1 MAFRGEL
8 PELTNYT
15 FGTANINETNNPE
28 HAKVARAAM
37 EAGVWFHTS
46 VEYGK
51 GAVFEVL
58 KAAFAE
64 DRAGVPH
71 CIFKIHS
78 RNPDSFRESV
88 TGAIAGTGVERVDIA
103 QVCGRPSVAEL
114 QPGEPLH
121 DTMCELKEQGL
132 VGSYVLE
139 FFRPSTADS
148 IRAVADDLFDGYIYY
163 YNVIDR
169 EVSNELY
176 DLMQSKGSAVLGLRT
191 VGGGAGS
198 LGYAGDRG
206 ALLPAMKKAIDELCE
221 RSGCAS
227 EIEFRMRF
235 PLSEPNVRTTIGA
248 TTKLEHLDQ
257 YLRILGSFEPLAAEI
272 VEEIQT
278 LHREWFAE

>member
-15 FGTANINETNNPE
+15 FGTGNINDTSNPE

-37 EAGVWFHTS
+37 DAGVWFHTS
-46 VEYGK
+46 AEYGK
-51 GAVFEVL
+51 GGVFEVL
-58 KAAFAE
+58 KSAFSE
-64 DRAGVPH
+64 NPSKTPH
-71 CIFKIHS
+71 CIFKING
-78 RNPDSFRESV
+78 RDPDLFRESV

-103 QVCGRPSVAEL
+103 QVCGRPSADDL
-114 QPGEPLH
+114 QPGRPLH

-132 VGSYVLE
+132 VGSYILE

-148 IRAVADDLFDGYIYY
+148 IRAVADDLFDGYTYY

-191 VGGGAGS
+191 VGGGTGS
-198 LGYAGDRG
+198 FGYAGDRS
-206 ALLPAMKKAIDELCE
+206 AIMPAMQKAIAGLCE
-221 RSGCAS
+221 RSGCTS
-227 EIEFRMRF
+227 EIEFRIRF
-235 PLSEPNVRTTIGA
+235 PLSAPNIRTTIGA

-257 YLRILGSFEPLAAEI
+257 YLRTLGSFKPLAAEI
-272 VEEIQT
+272 VAEIQA
-278 LHREWFAE
+278 LHRQWFAE

>member
-15 FGTANINETNNPE
+15 FGTANINETDNPE

-37 EAGVWFHTS
+37 DAGVWFHTS
-46 VEYGK
+46 IEYGH
-51 GAVFEVL
+51 GTVFEVL

-64 DRAGVPH
+64 DPSKTPH

-78 RNPDSFRESV
+78 KDPALFREDV
-88 TGAIAGTGVERVDIA
+88 MGAIAGAGVERVDIA
-103 QVCGRPSVAEL
+103 QVCGRPSVDEL

-121 DTMCELKEQGL
+121 DTMCDLKEQGL

-148 IRAVADDLFDGYIYY
+148 IGAVADDLFDGYIYY

-191 VGGGAGS
+191 VGGGVGS

-206 ALLPAMKKAIDELCE
+206 ASLPAMKKAVDELCE

-235 PLSEPNVRTTIGA
+235 ALSAPNIRTTIGA

-272 VEEIQT
+272 VEEIQA